1 MPHISFLFYF
11 GKIKEI
17 LSCLIVNFGFCERN
31 QSNSF
36 SKSKI
41 CQGVVG
47 FIDLR
52 QILQSFGS
60 DSEIS
65 SHTSVWLYPH

>member
-1 MPHISFLFYF
+1 MPTS
-11 GKIKEI
+11 
-17 LSCLIVNFGFCERN
+17 GFCSILEKLKK
-31 QSNSF
+31 F
-36 SKSKI
+36 
-41 CQGVVG
+41 CPAGVVG

-65 SHTSVWLYPH
+65 SHTSVWLYPHQLRSPL